1 MMDEDYDLN
10 DSNITNDCLDKF
22 RNDIFQAVAIVRAV
36 SGGIS
41 VLASLLVI
49 LLIVL
54 FKKYLFFTQ
63 RLILYLSIASML
75 NGLAIALQGA
85 TYYPDNKHTDVYCSL
100 SAFFE
105 QTTHWSLLLAVA
117 SITLD
122 IYLREVH
129 KVKKKRDTVYILVIF
144 LSPIL
149 FNWVP
154 LLYNTYGHA
163 GPWCW
168 IVLTNRDCTTNHFGL
183 ALRYILWYVPLYI
196 VILAT
201 IVIYVIVYVSIRIK
215 IKKFKGKFDP
225 NRKQIIKQRIAQI
238 LPLIY
243 YPIIFLLLQI
253 PPTMNRIAE
262 LFTENEQLPF
272 WFLHAFFSPLQGGL
286 ICIVYALDPGTR
298 DRLRQTSLATLMGYV
313 KSNEKVTDYPVAQTH
328 SDSMSKSD
336 KARYSMQKV
345 QLDLSVIKEE

>member
-1 MMDEDYDLN
+1 MEDNYTN
-10 DSNITNDCLDKF
+10 DTNDCLEKF
-22 RNDIFQAVAIVRAV
+22 RTDVFHAVAIVRAV

-41 VLASLLVI
+41 VIASLLVI

-54 FKKYLFFTQ
+54 FKKYIFFTQ
-63 RLILYLSIASML
+63 RLILYLGIASML

-85 TYYPDNKHTDVYCSL
+85 TYYPDNKHTDAYCSL
-100 SAFFE
+100 SAFVE
-105 QTTHWSLLLAVA
+105 QTTHWSLLLAVV

-122 IYLREVH
+122 IYLRVVH
-129 KVKKKRDTVYILVIF
+129 NVKKKTDAAYILVIF
-144 LSPIL
+144 LLPIG
-149 FNWVP
+149 FNWIP

-168 IVLTNRDCTTNHFGL
+168 IVLTNEDCTMNHFGL

-201 IVIYVIVYVSIRIK
+201 IAIYIIVYVSVRRK
-215 IKKFKGKFDP
+215 NKKFKGKFDP
-225 NRKQIIKQRIAQI
+225 NRKQIINQRKTQI

-253 PPTMNRIAE
+253 PPTLNRIAE
-262 LFTENEQLPF
+262 LVLTEKGQLPF

-286 ICIVYALDPGTR
+286 ICIVYALDPETR
-298 DRLRQTSLATLMGYV
+298 ARLTIISLKNLIKNKEEV
-313 KSNEKVTDYPVAQTH
+313 SEYPVTQAH
-328 SDSMSKSD
+328 SDSISGRNRSK
-336 KARYSMQKV
+336 YSIPKV
-345 QLDLSVIKEE
+345 DLNLSVIHEE